1 MKTILQLVAIF
12 GLFFFSN
19 CAGKQTTQTN
29 NWNLSPTE
37 FAQKCN
43 ENKNAGII
51 DVRTA
56 EEFAGGHL
64 NNAFNIDYAAENF
77 EQLISAFDP
86 SKPLFLYCLS
96 GARSASAAEKLRAL
110 GFKEVY
116 ELDGG
121 MLSWRAQNL
130 PETKTEQAT
139 SNNGMDRAAFD
150 ALLNS
155 DKLVLV
161 DFYAEWCGPCQKM
174 KPYLDELATE
184 WKNNVVLIR
193 IDTDKNPELCQ
204 TLGIDAIPVLQLYKN
219 KKLLWKNAGLLSK
232 SAIEVQLKKQLN

>member
-1 MKTILQLVAIF
+1 MKTVLNLAAIF
-12 GLFFFSN
+12 GLFLFSN
-19 CAGKQTTQTN
+19 CVGKQTTQTTT
-29 NWNLSPTE
+29 WNLSPTA
-37 FAQKCN
+37 FAQKCKESGN
-43 ENKNAGII
+43 SGII

-64 NNAFNIDYAAENF
+64 NNAFNIDYTAENF
-77 EQLISAFDP
+77 EQLISAFDH

-96 GARSASAAEKLRAL
+96 GARSASAAEKLREL

-139 SNNGMDRAAFD
+139 SNNGMSRAEFD
-150 ALLNS
+150 ALLHS

-184 WKNNVVLIR
+184 WKNNLVLVR

-204 TLGIDAIPVLQLYKN
+204 VLGIDAIPVLQLYKN

-232 SAIEVQLKKQLN
+232 SDIEAELNKQLH